1 MEQRGEATP
10 REQRS
15 KKAGPQPRGAS
26 DPQLLSVEPG
36 GDKNICHSPHLI
48 TNNSYFPRPT
58 SHIILNS
65 VSKSTQYKRQA
76 YYTVTSGIEAIKC
89 WGLRL
94 PCHKC
99 STWRRGAF
107 ASMGPIRR
115 AHVGSM
121 RFLKD
126 ITDGLKGA
134 CFFMRRWLSV
144 GVNVWIA
151 CPPLA

>member
-1 MEQRGEATP
+1 MLWGGRVWGKTPDGATLFNSQTLP
-10 REQRS
+10 ASTISRS
-15 KKAGPQPRGAS
+15 NITSLGCDGVQIYGPSILIRYSDIRKGNNQGAG
-26 DPQLLSVEPG
+26 
-36 GDKNICHSPHLI
+36 
-48 TNNSYFPRPT
+48 
-58 SHIILNS
+58 
-65 VSKSTQYKRQA
+65 
-76 YYTVTSGIEAIKC
+76 
-89 WGLRL
+89 RL

-126 ITDGLKGA
+126 ITDGLKGG

-144 GVNVWIA
+144 GVNV
-151 CPPLA
+151 